1 MSPLIRN
8 RIEPL
13 LLEAINAY
21 TYRKIVVVIPLIPSR
36 NKMFLWGLAASLYFY
51 NFVNGVVIDYDWEN
65 STMRTYSYQFYPNFA
80 VRNLTIAK
88 SIQLNE
94 IGNDLKGHKLK
105 LIHFDDYPQSFFVD
119 DQFCGIDA
127 WYLKTITEYFNV
139 STHID
144 RIDTQKTDEYFE
156 IVINQM
162 LKMNMGEF
170 NINYIMYQPS
180 NLVTGV
186 YPTHIEKM
194 CIILPFESSNS
205 IVYKFGLLYQGVN
218 GPLFTITLCT
228 SFVWFVLTKFNR
240 FSRTKTFIDIFDYT
254 LRGCLGSSMPIKR
267 TNTLDKL
274 VIASVFFYSFVIL
287 NIFTSTLVS
296 ELTHPFK
303 PDQRLTTLAALNE
316 TNFVIHASHLTTK
329 FKILLQSKLK
339 LKFVRSFNYAWDID
353 YFDPGVGYIMQKRT
367 ADLFINSHLN
377 RRQNGD
383 DIYYI
388 LNEFVHILPASYKIL
403 KSLPYRA
410 QLDLVT
416 MRIQEANLMQ
426 YWKIKF
432 KDDLRAIDFQD
443 TGDDLSQVSGYMVT
457 LEHLAIIFLLVPVSG
472 IMSFLLLI
480 VEIIHAILRGK
491 RKKIQSV
498 QGDI

>member
-1 MSPLIRN
+1 MRN
-8 RIEPL
+8 RIEPIL
-13 LLEAINAY
+13 LQAVNTY
-21 TYRKIVVVIPLIPSR
+21 SYRKIVVVIPLFPSK
-36 NKMFLWGLAASLYFY
+36 NKMFLWGVTASLYFY
-51 NFVNGVVIDYDWEN
+51 NVVNGVVIDYDWEN

-80 VRNLTIAK
+80 VRNLTNAK

-94 IGNDLKGHKLK
+94 IGNDLKGHKIK
-105 LIHFDDYPQSFFVD
+105 FIHFDDYPQSFFVD
-119 DQFCGIDA
+119 DKFCGIDS

-139 STHID
+139 STVID
-144 RIDTQKTDEYFE
+144 RIDTQKTDDYFE

-186 YPTHIEKM
+186 YPSYIEKM
-194 CIILPFESSNS
+194 CIILPFESSNG
-205 IVYKFGLLYQGVN
+205 IVFKFGLLYQGAN
-218 GPLFTITLCT
+218 GRLFTITVFT

-240 FSRTKTFIDIFDYT
+240 YSQSKTLIDIFDYT

-267 TNTLDKL
+267 TTTLDKL

-316 TNFVIHASHLTTK
+316 SNFVIHASHLTTK

-353 YFDPGVGYIMQKRT
+353 YFDPNVGYIMQKRT

-388 LNEFVHILPASYKIL
+388 VNEFVHILPASYKIQ

-410 QLDLVT
+410 QLDLLT

-443 TGDDLSQVSGYMVT
+443 IGDDFSQMSENMVT
-457 LEHLAIIFLLVPVSG
+457 LEHLAMVFLLIPVSG
-472 IMSFLLLI
+472 MMSFLLLI
-480 VEIIHAILRGK
+480 VEIIHARITKKGK
-491 RKKIQSV
+491 KYRTSKASFV
-498 QGDI
+498 SN